1 MGWLRVGHDRVTF
14 TFTFMGVCHTEPWAG
29 FSRLFTSS
37 LQLPLETGL
46 WWVQEGP
53 GHPVLLAGSPL

>member
-1 MGWLRVGHDRVTF
+1 MTF
-14 TFTFMGVCHTEPWAG
+14 TFTLWVCATQSPG
-29 FSRLFTSS
+29 LDSRLFTSS
-37 LQLPLETGL
+37 LQLPLGAGL